1 MVASRHQSQQVE
13 TKQGRDF
20 LRGAGVKQVVSE
32 PTTEREDLRNENA
45 SLSPRPK
52 VSRSRLSPP
61 TILQTDSEPERE
73 PRVRYTMENF
83 AKDGIKPRVKKFK
96 NASQSMIDE
105 AAVDPTFRFLLVAA
119 LLFIFS
125 VILLIIS
132 NVLR

>member
-1 MVASRHQSQQVE
+1 
-13 TKQGRDF
+13 
-20 LRGAGVKQVVSE
+20 
-32 PTTEREDLRNENA
+32 
-45 SLSPRPK
+45 
-52 VSRSRLSPP
+52 
-61 TILQTDSEPERE
+61 
-73 PRVRYTMENF
+73 MENF